1 VRLKNLT
8 LYLIFEVTNLENK
21 RKFLVVFLI
30 LFLIVS
36 LCSVWLF
43 VSNNRPQ
50 GEKYKEIADQLLIE
64 AKQEFEKIRRA
75 SFEDVNLVVVNQSW
89 VIENWGT
96 PFIDPEETLI
106 EENIYKGLLMI
117 SQDIDLYEVKL
128 GWIGMF
134 HAAKWNGKIYVV
146 EERFDVTNEFK
157 ATSTFV
163 HELTHIAQEDYSL
176 PSRTKFDGSKAL
188 SSLKE
193 GDATLM
199 ANTFKNDGIVP
210 EPASILKS
218 ISSSIPEAIDKLNRF
233 VYRYGLEFVKQL
245 YNYDENSWSSINEA
259 YKNPPNTTE
268 QIIHIEKYLQQE
280 NALTVQPT
288 LVEENWNLNLTEHFG
303 EYFILVMLDKWL
315 PVESAELAAEGWGG
329 DLFNYY
335 ENGDD
340 FLFTWDILWD
350 SNEDANEFY
359 NTFKEMMEKTSVDH
373 LSNDTWQIGERYLS
387 IDINQNWI
395 LIKNSPNES

>member
-1 VRLKNLT
+1 MGLKNLT
-8 LYLIFEVTNLENK
+8 LYLIFEATNLENK
-21 RKFLVVFLI
+21 KKFLVIFLI
-30 LFLIVS
+30 IILILS
-36 LCSVWLF
+36 IFSVWLF
-43 VSNNRPQ
+43 IFNNQPQ
-50 GEKYKEIADQLLIE
+50 GEEYKAIANQLLNE
-64 AKQEFEKIRRA
+64 AKQEFKKIRDI

-96 PFIDPEETLI
+96 PYIDPDETLI

-134 HAAKWNGKIYVV
+134 HAAKWKGEIYVV
-146 EERFDVTNEFK
+146 EDKFDVTNEFK

-163 HELTHIAQEDYSL
+163 HELTHIAQEDYSF
-176 PSRTKFDGSKAL
+176 PSRIKFDGSKAL

-199 ANTFKNDGIVP
+199 ADTFKNDGIVP
-210 EPASILKS
+210 EPASIIK
-218 ISSSIPEAIDKLNRF
+218 SSSSSVPEAIDKLNRF

-245 YNYDENSWSSINEA
+245 YNYEENSWNVVNEA
-259 YKNPPNTTE
+259 YNNPPNTTE
-268 QIIHIEKYLQQE
+268 QIIHFEKYLQKE
-280 NALTVQPT
+280 NALSIQPT
-288 LVEENWNLNLTEHFG
+288 SIEENWKLTLTERFG

-315 PVESAELAAEGWGG
+315 PVENAELAAEGWGG

-335 ENGDD
+335 ERDND

-350 SNEDANEFY
+350 SPDDANEFY
-359 NTFKEMMEKTSVDH
+359 ITFKEMMEKTSANH
-373 LSNDTWQIGERYLS
+373 LGNDNWKIGDRYLS
-387 IDINQNWI
+387 IKLNQNSI
-395 LIKNSPNES
+395 LIINSPNES